1 MPPPS
6 SAPSANP
13 AASSVFPEYPY
24 NILASLIRH
33 QGDMP
38 MTLTILIRR
47 AIPVFLAL
55 AFLFLATYAPAQS
68 QTPSPALLVLNKAD
82 ATLSIIDPTTLKTL
96 AQIPTGEGPHELAVS
111 DDGKFA
117 FVANY
122 GARTP
127 GSTISVMDLLAQK
140 ELRRVDLGALRRPHG
155 ITFADGKVWF
165 TAEQNKLIARYDPA
179 ANQMDWSLEI
189 GQDGTHMLV
198 FSKDRSL
205 GFTSNIGSD
214 SITLL
219 QRASNPSGWTLTNI
233 PVGKGPEGADVS
245 PDAREFWA
253 ANSGDGTVSII
264 DVAAKKVAQTL
275 DLRTNRANRLKF
287 TPDGKL
293 VLISDIGGNGLVI
306 VDAATRKEIKRL
318 NLGRQPEGILI
329 VPDGSRAYVA
339 LAGEK
344 SVSVL
349 DLKSIEVIAHIPT
362 GNDPDGLAWAA
373 RH

>member
-1 MPPPS
+1 MAVTLTS
-6 SAPSANP
+6 KITKVIP
-13 AASSVFPEYPY
+13 A
-24 NILASLIRH
+24 ILALNLLLPSH
-33 QGDMP
+33 
-38 MTLTILIRR
+38 
-47 AIPVFLAL
+47 
-55 AFLFLATYAPAQS
+55 APAQS
-68 QTPSPALLVLNKAD
+68 QTPSPALLVLNKGN
-82 ATLSIIDPTTLKTL
+82 ATLSIIDPATLKTV

-127 GSTISVMDLLAQK
+127 GNTISVMDLLAQK
-140 ELRRVDLGALRRPHG
+140 ELRRVDLGVLRRPHG
-155 ITFADGKVWF
+155 ITFIDGKVWF

-179 ANQMDWSLEI
+179 TNQFDGLLGI
-189 GQDGTHMLV
+189 GQNGTHMLV

-205 GFTSNIGSD
+205 CFISNIGSD

-219 QRASNPSGWTLTNI
+219 QRASDPSDWTLANI
-233 PVGKGPEGADVS
+233 PVGKGPEGADIS
-245 PDAREFWA
+245 PDAHEFWA

-264 DVAAKKVAQTL
+264 DVAAKKVVQTL
-275 DLRTNRANRLKF
+275 DLRTNRSNRLKF

-293 VLISDIGGNGLVI
+293 ILISDLGGSGLVV
-306 VDAATRKEIKRL
+306 VDVASRKEIKRL

-344 SVSVL
+344 TVAVL
-349 DLKSIEVIAHIPT
+349 DLKSLEVTARIST
-362 GNDPDGLAWAA
+362 GNDPDGLAWTV